1 MLRVKKESFYVKEV
15 TCEPTQGWGLV
26 ARRTSQVIRGLNFQS
41 REGRRPRG
49 WIHHQYPKI

>member
-41 REGRRPRG
+41 REGRRPGG